1 MKQTPEQETT
11 VYPLST
17 TEQIVSSTLFFSPT
31 LNDWFNLDLNIR
43 NSESISIFKGK
54 LLSFVRP
61 VQTNINNIYDPKGL
75 TFPTRL
81 RLCLSHLNEHR
92 F

>member
-17 TEQIVSSTLFFSPT
+17 AEEIVSSTIFFPST

-43 NSESISIFKGK
+43 NSESISVFKSKIYNIFD
-54 LLSFVRP
+54 L
-61 VQTNINNIYDPKGL
+61 
-75 TFPTRL
+75 
-81 RLCLSHLNEHR
+81 
-92 F
+92 